1 VQIRDPPD
9 ALRLEIRGR
18 PVWLMITARA
28 AREPRSSQNV
38 TVAVT
43 PICPN
48 GRKDRVLRL
57 DEM

>member
-1 VQIRDPPD
+1 MKPCPD
-9 ALRLEIRGR
+9 ERSAANDER
-18 PVWLMITARA
+18 LMITARA

-48 GRKDRVLRL
+48 GRKDKVLRL
-57 DEM
+57 DVM